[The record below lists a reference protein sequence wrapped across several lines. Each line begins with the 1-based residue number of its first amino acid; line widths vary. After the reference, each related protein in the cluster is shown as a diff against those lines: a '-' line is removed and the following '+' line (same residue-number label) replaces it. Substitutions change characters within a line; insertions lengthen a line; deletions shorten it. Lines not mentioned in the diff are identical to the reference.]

1 VKAVIVKEA
10 EVIELQDVP
19 EPQTRPDEIKVKIAY
34 CGICGTDVKIIE
46 GKTFGK
52 GFKTEGAIGWPKK
65 PAPPRDDVRIMGQ
78 EMRDGLK
85 ILGHEASGTIVEIG
99 KDIKGNFKIGQPV
112 AMNFR
117 SACGV
122 CYYCTKSMAQFCE
135 RRFPISG
142 AMAEYSVYRENTV
155 FPLPANLSLEEG
167 AFLEPTAIA
176 VRALDIAKINIGD
189 TVIITGGGPIGL
201 LVLQLAIKS
210 GASKVLLSTRSPEK
224 RNLAK
229 QLGADVVVDPVHED
243 LLAISNEFTDG
254 LGYSV
259 CFEVS
264 GNTDVARQLI
274 LLAESGGTIVWVG
287 TYPPNFDVGVPI
299 YYMHSRDLTIRDVRS
314 SPYAF
319 PKALQMLPNL
329 NLKPLITVYPLA
341 DVLQA
346 FAAQKTGK
354 NVKIMLKM

>member
-1 VKAVIVKEA
+1 
-10 EVIELQDVP
+10 
-19 EPQTRPDEIKVKIAY
+19 
-34 CGICGTDVKIIE
+34 
-46 GKTFGK
+46 
-52 GFKTEGAIGWPKK
+52 
-65 PAPPRDDVRIMGQ
+65 MGQ

-155 FPLPANLSLEEG
+155 FPLPANLPLEEG
-167 AFLEPTAIA
+167 AFLEPAAIA
-176 VRALDIAKINIGD
+176 VRALDTAKINIGD
-189 TVIITGGGPIGL
+189 TVIIAGGGPIGL
-201 LVLQLAIKS
+201 LILQLAIKS

-224 RNLAK
+224 RKLAK
-229 QLGADVVVDPVHED
+229 QLGADVVIDPVHED
-243 LLAISNEFTDG
+243 LLAISNEFTNG
-254 LGYSV
+254 RGYSV

-264 GNTDVARQLI
+264 GDTGVARQLI

-319 PKALQMLPNL
+319 PKALQMLPKL
-329 NLKPLITVYPLA
+329 DLKPLITVYPLA
-341 DVLQA
+341 DVIQA

-354 NVKIMLKM
+354 NVKIMLKI